1 MADKKKTKREKEL
14 YPDLKA
20 ETSTK
25 RRRDFI
31 DNRYYVDGVK
41 YQGKLVIP
49 PLDDETKAYLNQF
62 NKEFY
67 GASFDSKYDYDTV
80 HICQIDEETADD
92 LRDQLRVLKK
102 KRKKIWSKSPNT
114 TTEEDR
120 QLARHFTAQ
129 IDEIDEFFNK
139 VHPRR
144 EMEKANYRRNTDFI
158 NTVKASNEYKLISW
172 ETLTD
177 DIIGNID
184 PELYIQQFDEEE
196 EED

>member
-1 MADKKKTKREKEL
+1 MTEKKKTKRDREL

-25 RRRDFI
+25 RRRDYL
-31 DNRYYVDGVK
+31 DNRHYVEGVK
-41 YQGKLVIP
+41 FKGITVIP
-49 PLDDETKAYLNQF
+49 ALDDDAKAYLNQF

-80 HICQIDEETADD
+80 HISQIDEDTADD
-92 LRDQLRVLKK
+92 LRSQLRAIKK
-102 KRKKIWSKSPNT
+102 KRKKIFSKSPNT

-120 QLARHFTAQ
+120 ELARHFTSQ
-129 IDEIDEFFNK
+129 IDEIEEFFNK

-144 EMEKANYRRNTDFI
+144 ACEKENYRRNTDFI
-158 NTVKASNEYKLISW
+158 NYAKASNEYDLVSW

-184 PELYIQQFDEEE
+184 PEIYIQQFDEEE
-196 EED
+196 ED